1 MSTTITA
8 KQPVWLPKH
17 RLAGGGILRYAVP
30 LGRALFGAI
39 FVLAAWNH
47 LSEPTIDYAASRG
60 VPLPWLLVPISGLI
74 ALAGGLSILLGYHA
88 RLGAALLVLFL
99 VPVTL
104 ALHQFWGI
112 QDAALAQMQQAMFMK
127 NLSMLGG
134 ALLIAYFGAGPLSLD
149 ARRARRSEQER
160 EQGHL
165 ARESRARGAASGPV

>member
-17 RLAGGGILRYAVP
+17 PMAGGGILRYAVP
-30 LGRALFGAI
+30 VGRALFGAI
-39 FVLAAWNH
+39 FILAAWNH
-47 LSEPTIDYAASRG
+47 LSEPAIDYAASQG

-74 ALAGGLSILLGYHA
+74 ALAGGLSVLLGYHA
-88 RLGAALLVLFL
+88 RQGAGLLVLFL

-104 ALHQFWGI
+104 ALHQFWGV
-112 QDAALAQMQQAMFMK
+112 QDPASAQMQQSMFMK

-149 ARRARRSEQER
+149 ARRASQSERGR
-160 EQGHL
+160 EP
-165 ARESRARGAASGPV
+165 A